1 MKCNQCSYY
10 GNAKILNYCLII
22 INLDELIKALGL
34 GLL

>member
-1 MKCNQCSYY
+1 MKCNIVAIMAMPKY
-10 GNAKILNYCLII
+10 LNYCLII